1 MRVRRADAPTPI
13 SFGLKPDLLNNSW
26 SNATKNAQTGKA
38 GQMIETG
45 NPLDRQ
51 VLVLA
56 PMPLEMDAITTAFG
70 LEPERDE
77 TESHWT
83 GVLGSSHVTAVHIGM
98 GPPLTR
104 IALERL
110 LDDSSAEHLP
120 VDHVIVAGICGGLDP
135 DREVGTL
142 INPAEVV
149 DYTSGTAY
157 LHDPPGDVALSGKLV
172 TTENATLDIA
182 LSKRFFEDGFIGVD
196 METAAVAELCQKYG
210 VPWSA
215 YRCIGDRW
223 FDGLLDERVLAM
235 TNPDGSGSIAELE
248 RLLAED
254 PEFVRRLEQLGR
266 DTSRAARLAAEA
278 AVRGCLALDNP
289 LPKRDASQ
297 PQREAT

>member
-1 MRVRRADAPTPI
+1 
-13 SFGLKPDLLNNSW
+13 
-26 SNATKNAQTGKA
+26 
-38 GQMIETG
+38 MIETG
-45 NPLDRQ
+45 SPLARQ

-70 LEPERDE
+70 LEPESDE
-77 TESHWT
+77 TESYWT
-83 GVLGSSHVTAVHIGM
+83 GSVGGSQVTAVHTGM

-104 IALERL
+104 IALERF
-110 LDDSSAEHLP
+110 LDESSPEHFP

-135 DREVGTL
+135 EREVGTL

-157 LHDPPGDVALSGKLV
+157 RHDPPGDVPLFGKLV
-172 TTENATLDIA
+172 TTENATLDVP

-196 METAAVAELCQKYG
+196 METAAVAEVCQKYG

-235 TNPDGSGSIAELE
+235 ANPDGSGNIAELE
-248 RLLAED
+248 RLLEED
-254 PEFVRRLEQLGR
+254 PEFGRRLEQLGR
-266 DTSRAARLAAEA
+266 DTTRAARLAAEA
-278 AVRGCLALDNP
+278 AVLGCLALD
-289 LPKRDASQ
+289 KS
-297 PQREAT
+297 